1 MSKSNSSGHKSNAM
15 THEEMVTI
23 AKQDLK
29 TGVGKSVKHDSAAKQ
44 VTGEAVY
51 IDDRLEFPNQLHV
64 YARLSTQ
71 AHGNITK
78 IDLSP

>member
-1 MSKSNSSGHKSNAM
+1 MSKSHEHAM

-44 VTGEAVY
+44 VTGEADPPWSFCQ
-51 IDDRLEFPNQLHV
+51 IEP
-64 YARLSTQ
+64 
-71 AHGNITK
+71 
-78 IDLSP
+78 